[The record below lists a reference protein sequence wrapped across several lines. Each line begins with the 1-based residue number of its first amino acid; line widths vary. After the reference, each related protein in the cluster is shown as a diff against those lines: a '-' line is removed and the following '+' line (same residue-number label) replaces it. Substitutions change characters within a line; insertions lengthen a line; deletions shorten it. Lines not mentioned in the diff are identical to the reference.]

1 MLQLLARKE
10 DAAFH
15 RSKRKA
21 ETFGNLAVLE
31 TGHVHGERNFIVAWK
46 GVDDT
51 VHFFQVAGTFGTGKT
66 GILGHAEVILVVR
79 LILQKS
85 VPELFYDNY

>member
-51 VHFFQVAGTFGTGKT
+51 VISFRSQAP
-66 GILGHAEVILVVR
+66 
-79 LILQKS
+79 S
-85 VPELFYDNY
+85 VLAKPESWGMLR